1 MVRGIPRATLED
13 PQFSRTRARVR
24 SSRKMQPLVPAD
36 EIFLWK
42 SYTVQP
48 QDLVKVDQS
57 EIFSYIKN
65 IKVAP
70 MQIFM

>member
-1 MVRGIPRATLED
+1 M
-13 PQFSRTRARVR
+13 
-24 SSRKMQPLVPAD
+24 VPAD